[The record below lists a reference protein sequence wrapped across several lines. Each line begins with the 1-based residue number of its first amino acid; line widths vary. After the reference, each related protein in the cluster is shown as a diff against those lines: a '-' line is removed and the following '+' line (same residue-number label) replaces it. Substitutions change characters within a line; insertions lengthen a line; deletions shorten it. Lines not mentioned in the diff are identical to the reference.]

1 MEDTMTEGSVMDLYY
16 KEVLGIIEDIHTTEK
31 EHILAAARAIA
42 DQVKKDKLVYIWGP
56 GGHSNLAAMEIFFRA
71 GGLMHVNAILNQDTM
86 LSTGALKSMQVER
99 LPGYGRIV
107 VNDYRIGEGDLL
119 IVVNAYGI
127 NSATIDAA
135 LQAKE
140 NGAMVIGVSSHQHAN
155 ECPKNHV
162 ARHPSKQNL
171 HDIVD
176 YSVDCKVKVGDAVIE
191 LPGFEQKIGAL
202 STYANA
208 YVLNCIIIEAI
219 NMLVNEGINPPVW
232 RSGNA
237 PGGDE
242 WNNQFMERF
251 RDKIKML

>member
-1 MEDTMTEGSVMDLYY
+1 MTQGSVMDLYF
-16 KEVLGIIEDIHTTEK
+16 KEVTGIIEEIHREEK
-31 EHILAAARAIA
+31 QRILAAARAVA
-42 DQVKKDKLVYIWGP
+42 DQVKQDRLVYIWGP

-71 GGLMHVNAILNQDTM
+71 GGLMHVSAILNQDTM
-86 LSTGALKSMQVER
+86 LSNGALKSMQVER
-99 LPGYGRIV
+99 LPGYGKIV
-107 VNDYRIGEGDLL
+107 VNDYGIGEGDLL

-140 NGAMVIGVSSHQHAN
+140 NKAKVIGVSSFRHAE
-155 ECPKNHV
+155 ECPLDHP
-162 ARHPSKQNL
+162 ARHPSHKNL

-176 YSVDCKVKVGDAVIE
+176 YPVDCKVKVGDATIT

-208 YVLNCIIIEAI
+208 YVLNSMVVEAI

-237 PGGDE
+237 PGGDD
-242 WNNQFMERF
+242 WNNRFLGKF
-251 RDKIKML
+251 RDSVRCL